1 MIPRNVVFAFTL
13 ALNILAAPLAS
24 DAQQPAKVYRIG
36 FLTGGVRPSEAE
48 QQQSPLRKALREFGY
63 VVGQNVV
70 FETRYAEGKID
81 RLPDLAAELVRLKVD
96 VIVTAGGPPA
106 EAAKHA
112 TSTIPIVIVAA
123 GDPVG
128 TGLIASL
135 ARPGENI
142 TGITDQA
149 IELIPKRLELL
160 KESVPKAS
168 RVAVVWNSADRA
180 MTLRYRQVEAAA
192 QALGVR
198 VQPFGV
204 RDPSDFDGAFS
215 AMNREHPDAIFIIS
229 DPLTT
234 IHRKR
239 VLDFAATNRLPA
251 MYEHNL
257 YVNDGGLMSYGPSFS
272 DMWPRAAYY
281 VDKILKGARPGDLP
295 VEQPTRY
302 YLIINLK
309 TEPQDRQGPRPQDP
323 PVCLD
328 PSGPGD
334 PMKLGRWEAGKL
346 GGLEGEGTG
355 CASNRQSS

>member
-1 MIPRNVVFAFTL
+1 MSCRMVTIILTL
-13 ALNILAAPLAS
+13 ALGMLVVPFRAA
-24 DAQQPAKVYRIG
+24 AQQPRKVYRIG
-36 FLTGGVRPSEAE
+36 YLTAGSGVEEVFR
-48 QQQSPLRKALREFGY
+48 QALRQLGY
-63 VVGQNVV
+63 VEGQNIVIEGR
-70 FETRYAEGKID
+70 FAERKLE

-96 VIVTAGGPPA
+96 VIVTITTPA
-106 EAAKHA
+106 AQAAKNA
-112 TSTIPIVIVAA
+112 TATIPVVMA
-123 GDPVG
+123 GSADPVEL
-128 TGLIASL
+128 GLVASL

-142 TGITDQA
+142 SGITDQA

-215 AMNREHPDAIFIIS
+215 AMNRERPDAIFIIS
-229 DPLTT
+229 DALTN

-251 MYEHNL
+251 MYEDNR

-309 TEPQDRQGPRPQDP
+309 TAKALGLRIPQSVLIRADQVIQ
-323 PVCLD
+323 
-328 PSGPGD
+328 
-334 PMKLGRWEAGKL
+334 
-346 GGLEGEGTG
+346 
-355 CASNRQSS
+355 

>member
-1 MIPRNVVFAFTL
+1 MSCRMVTIILTL
-13 ALNILAAPLAS
+13 ALGMLVVPFRAA
-24 DAQQPAKVYRIG
+24 AQQPRKVYRIG
-36 FLTGGVRPSEAE
+36 YLTAGSGVEEVFR
-48 QQQSPLRKALREFGY
+48 QALRQLGY
-63 VVGQNVV
+63 VEGQNIVIEGR
-70 FETRYAEGKID
+70 FAERKLE

-96 VIVTAGGPPA
+96 VIVTITTPGAQ
-106 EAAKHA
+106 AAKNA
-112 TSTIPIVIVAA
+112 TATIPVVMA
-123 GDPVG
+123 GSADPVEL
-128 TGLIASL
+128 GLVASL

-142 TGITDQA
+142 SGITDQA

-215 AMNREHPDAIFIIS
+215 AMNRERPDAIFIIS
-229 DPLTT
+229 DALTN

-251 MYEHNL
+251 MYEDNR

-309 TEPQDRQGPRPQDP
+309 TAKALGLRIPQSVLIRADQVIQ
-323 PVCLD
+323 
-328 PSGPGD
+328 
-334 PMKLGRWEAGKL
+334 
-346 GGLEGEGTG
+346 
-355 CASNRQSS
+355 

>member
-1 MIPRNVVFAFTL
+1 MSCRMVTIILTL
-13 ALNILAAPLAS
+13 ALGMLVVPFRAA
-24 DAQQPAKVYRIG
+24 AQQPRKVYRIG
-36 FLTGGVRPSEAE
+36 YLTAGSGVEEVFR
-48 QQQSPLRKALREFGY
+48 QALRQLGY
-63 VVGQNVV
+63 VEGQNIVIEGR
-70 FETRYAEGKID
+70 FAERKLE

-96 VIVTAGGPPA
+96 VIVTITTPGAQ
-106 EAAKHA
+106 AAKNA
-112 TSTIPIVIVAA
+112 TATIPVVMA
-123 GDPVG
+123 GSADPVEL
-128 TGLIASL
+128 GLVASL

-142 TGITDQA
+142 SGITDQA

-215 AMNREHPDAIFIIS
+215 AMNRERPDAIFIIS
-229 DPLTT
+229 DALTT

-251 MYEHNL
+251 MYEDNR

-309 TEPQDRQGPRPQDP
+309 TAKALGLRIPQSVLIRADQVIQ
-323 PVCLD
+323 
-328 PSGPGD
+328 
-334 PMKLGRWEAGKL
+334 
-346 GGLEGEGTG
+346 
-355 CASNRQSS
+355 